1 VIYLDNSATTPL
13 APEVLEAMQPYFAGE
28 FGNASSVYTLGT
40 RARARLEEARETIAR
55 SIHAE
60 PREIV
65 FTSGGTESNN
75 AAIQGTAFH
84 HLLAGNAIAD
94 FEIITETA
102 EHHAVLQPT
111 EFLQQLGA
119 RATYL
124 DVDVSGHVNSEDF
137 ERGSTDKTQLVS
149 CMLVNNEVGAINPI
163 QEITRRIK
171 ERTSALV
178 HTDAVQA
185 LGKIPVDVKE
195 LGVDLLSLSA
205 HKIHGPKGIG
215 ALYIKS
221 GVQLEPL
228 MHGGAQERN
237 RRGGTEA
244 VALAIGFAE
253 AIKLLPSA
261 EITSQH
267 FTTLRK
273 HLLDRLSQIPEVIL
287 NSATDDTASA
297 AILSF
302 SFVPEVLARLESETL
317 IIRFDLEGIA
327 ISNGSACTSGAM
339 QPSHVLLAMGKDK
352 EVASKSVRVSFSR
365 YSTIEDIDRFAEALK
380 KIV

>member
-1 VIYLDNSATTPL
+1 MIYLDNSATTPL
-13 APEVLEAMQPYFAGE
+13 APEVLEAMQPYFLGE

-40 RARARLEEARETIAR
+40 RARARLEEAREIIAR

-75 AAIQGTAFH
+75 AAIQGAAFH
-84 HLLAGNAIAD
+84 HLLAGKAIAD
-94 FEIITETA
+94 FQIITEKA

-119 RATYL
+119 HVTYL
-124 DVDVSGHVNSEDF
+124 DVDASGHVNPEDF
-137 ERGSTDKTQLVS
+137 DRVITDRTQLVS
-149 CMLVNNEVGAINPI
+149 CMMVNNEVGAINPI
-163 QEITRRIK
+163 QEITRRVK
-171 ERTSALV
+171 ERTSTLV

-215 ALYIKS
+215 ALYIRS

-228 MHGGAQERN
+228 LHGGAQERN

-253 AIKLLPSA
+253 AIKQLPPA
-261 EITSQH
+261 EIISRH
-267 FTTLRK
+267 FTALRK
-273 HLLDRLSQIPEVIL
+273 HLLDRLSQIPEVLL

-297 AILSF
+297 AIVSF
-302 SFVPEVLARLESETL
+302 SFVPEVLARLEAETL
-317 IIRFDLEGIA
+317 IIRFDLAGIA

-339 QPSHVLLAMGKDK
+339 QPSHVLLGMGKDK

-365 YSTIEDIDRFAEALK
+365 YTSVEDIDRFVEVLRGFL
-380 KIV
+380 

>member
-13 APEVLEAMQPYFAGE
+13 APEVLEAMQPYFLGE

-40 RARARLEEARETIAR
+40 RARARLEEAREIIAR

-75 AAIQGTAFH
+75 AAIQGAAFH
-84 HLLAGNAIAD
+84 HLLAGKAIAD
-94 FEIITETA
+94 FQIITEKA

-119 RATYL
+119 HVTYL
-124 DVDVSGHVNSEDF
+124 DVDASGHVNPEDF
-137 ERGSTDKTQLVS
+137 DRVITDRTQLVS
-149 CMLVNNEVGAINPI
+149 CMMVNNEVGAINPI
-163 QEITRRIK
+163 QEITRRVK
-171 ERTSALV
+171 ERTSTLV

-215 ALYIKS
+215 ALYIRS

-228 MHGGAQERN
+228 LHGGAQERN

-253 AIKLLPSA
+253 AIKQLPPA
-261 EITSQH
+261 EIISRH
-267 FTTLRK
+267 FTALRK
-273 HLLDRLSQIPEVIL
+273 HLLDRLSQIPEVLL

-297 AILSF
+297 AIVSF
-302 SFVPEVLARLESETL
+302 SFVPEVLARLEAETL
-317 IIRFDLEGIA
+317 IIRFDLAGIA

-339 QPSHVLLAMGKDK
+339 QPSHVLLGMGKDK

-365 YSTIEDIDRFAEALK
+365 YTSVEDIDRFVEVLRGFL
-380 KIV
+380 